1 MWGTGWVW
9 AWLVGGGGGCE
20 RLEFR
25 DLSAFYQKELPRED
39 VENAFRQAPCQFQ
52 RQMNAVN
59 MYNVKYPMP
68 MLDALWQTREEEM
81 EAEYAQCVLLVSGFV
96 KVLAARRREA

>member
-1 MWGTGWVW
+1 MG
-9 AWLVGGGGGCE
+9 AGGGCE
-20 RLEFR
+20 RLDFR
-25 DLSAFYQKELPRED
+25 DLNAFYQKELPQESA
-39 VENAFRQAPCQFQ
+39 EGAFRQAPCQFQ

>member
-1 MWGTGWVW
+1 MWGTSW
-9 AWLVGGGGGCE
+9 AWAWPVGAGGGCE

-25 DLSAFYQKELPRED
+25 DLNAFYQKELPQESA
-39 VENAFRQAPCQFQ
+39 EGAFRQAPCQFQ

-81 EAEYAQCVLLVSGFV
+81 EAEYVQCVLLASGFV

>member
-25 DLSAFYQKELPRED
+25 DLNAFYQKELPQESA
-39 VENAFRQAPCQFQ
+39 EGAFRQAPCQFQ

-81 EAEYAQCVLLVSGFV
+81 EVEYAQCVLLASGFV

>member
-1 MWGTGWVW
+1 MG
-9 AWLVGGGGGCE
+9 AGGGCE
-20 RLEFR
+20 RLDFR
-25 DLSAFYQKELPRED
+25 DLNAFYQKELPQESA
-39 VENAFRQAPCQFQ
+39 EGAFRQVPCQFQ

-81 EAEYAQCVLLVSGFV
+81 EAEYAQCVLLASGV
-96 KVLAARRREA
+96 VQVLAARRREA